1 MFFPILTV
9 LLDLK
14 YIPLIIKNSPQR
26 RCSLKWWWNIL
37 LCRQDPFYCL
47 HLDSLISTV
56 PSLPNSTMTDISAF
70 IKASL
75 STIWIP
81 LEKKKCGKAG
91 KSLKKEKE
99 SPGIPHPRDSG
110 VSSVNCSV
118 DVGRSCLL
126 YSTKE
131 QNTNTSRLLHTLP
144 MLVTAAEAGLP
155 TPSGPAHP
163 TAITTLPSI
172 LHSPLTNLSLHY
184 VFPPNFRLF
193 PSGMFPRVQS
203 VGQKVR
209 TCMSSLWHGLQV
221 SILFFP

>member
-155 TPSGPAHP
+155 PPSGPP
-163 TAITTLPSI
+163 TPQPLPRF
-172 LHSPLTNLSLHY
+172 LPFCTALW
-184 VFPPNFRLF
+184 P
-193 PSGMFPRVQS
+193 
-203 VGQKVR
+203 
-209 TCMSSLWHGLQV
+209 TCLYIM
-221 SILFFP
+221 FFPQISGCFLRACSQECNQWVKR